1 MSCNNRYSSEKSNRR
16 LRGILQYMH
25 FYVKE
30 GDEEELSVSS
40 IFGSAKASQE
50 SDNLLIIQQ
59 KKLATATNGHV
70 KYLQVNYMIS
80 NVDDE
85 NICLDC

>member
-1 MSCNNRYSSEKSNRR
+1 MSCNSRYSSEKSSRR
-16 LRGILQYMH
+16 AQDIFQYMH
-25 FYVKE
+25 FYIKE

-59 KKLATATNGHV
+59 KKLATATSGSV
-70 KYLQVNYMIS
+70 KYLQVNHLIP